1 MQKKILAVISLA
13 LLILT
18 VIALPLQPA
27 AAANRPSAPP
37 VVPDVIDFK
46 DVFIPPDA
54 FVDHVVVIGANVTIA
69 GDVSDEVVVING
81 NLTLLPT
88 AQLEKRAFVLGGRFT
103 EEAGAVVKR
112 GIVNLEAASTNITSI
127 LLAALLVFLWGF
139 VQLTV
144 AFTLVVILPALSWGF
159 RSRCSQLALV
169 CQSACGKAVV
179 LGLLSGLAFLLLES
193 LLIVSVI
200 GMPLALFMGLFFLL
214 TAVFGAS
221 GVCLAIGGR
230 LAAKTGEFDKPAWLQ
245 TLYGTIVVALVANIP
260 FLGTLFLTFI
270 LLLGVGLV
278 SLSFMQKA
286 DDLL

>member
-1 MQKKILAVISLA
+1 MQKKLITVSLA
-13 LLILT
+13 LLMLMTI
-18 VIALPLQPA
+18 VLPLQPA
-27 AAANRPSAPP
+27 IAANGPSDPP
-37 VVPDVIDFK
+37 VPDVIDFK

-54 FVDHVVVIGANVTIA
+54 FVEHVVVVGGNVTIA
-69 GDVSDEVVVING
+69 GAVSDEVVVING

-103 EEAGAVVKR
+103 KEAGATVKK
-112 GIVNLEAASTNITSI
+112 GIVNLEASSTNITSI

-139 VQLTV
+139 VQLAVT
-144 AFTLVVILPALSWGF
+144 FTLVIILPLLSWGF
-159 RSRCSQLALV
+159 RSRCRQLELV
-169 CQSACGKAVV
+169 CQFSCGKAVA

-200 GMPLALFMGLFFLL
+200 GMPLALFTGLFFLL
-214 TAVFGAS
+214 TAIFGAS

-230 LAAKTGEFDKPAWLQ
+230 LAAKTGEFEKPAWVR
-245 TLYGTIVVALVANIP
+245 TLYGAIVGALVANIP

-278 SLSFMQKA
+278 SLAFMQKA